1 MTVVGLDVHKRVVE
15 AVVLR
20 AEDGRI
26 LHRERFACTREELVR
41 FATKRLGPKARVAL
55 EATTNTWSIVELL
68 RPYTGELVVSN
79 PMRTRAIAEA
89 KVKTDKVDALVLA
102 QLLRAD
108 FLPRVWQ
115 PDGMTQAR
123 RRLTARRASLV
134 SDRTRVKNRIHA
146 VLHQRLMEPPVS
158 DLFGT
163 KGMRWLQTLELDAA
177 GRLAIDSEL
186 RLLRQIEI
194 EMKAVDEAL
203 AVDGYDDPRVR
214 LLMTLPGVDVAVA
227 QTLLATLGDIQR
239 FKDPDAAASYMGL
252 VPSTRQSAEHC
263 YHGPI
268 TKQGKGQARW
278 MLVQAAQHLS
288 AHPGPLGVF
297 FRRLAKKKNRNV
309 AVVATAR
316 KLVTIA
322 WHMLKNNEPY
332 RYAIPRSTETK
343 LSRMRVK
350 ATGERRRTGP
360 PTGQPRPT
368 AYGSGVRTRTVPA
381 LDTIYER
388 EGLPPIAPLSDGELR
403 MLRQQKVLKHV
414 AQTSRP
420 QRLPRRAAAAEPPEA
435 AGAAASSQRSVQP
448 ASARQA
454 PAAPRRAKSTQTPA
468 PGRRST

>member
-194 EMKAVDEAL
+194 EITSAR
-203 AVDGYDDPRVR
+203 GCR
-214 LLMTLPGVDVAVA
+214 
-227 QTLLATLGDIQR
+227 
-239 FKDPDAAASYMGL
+239 
-252 VPSTRQSAEHC
+252 PSRHC
-263 YHGPI
+263 
-268 TKQGKGQARW
+268 
-278 MLVQAAQHLS
+278 
-288 AHPGPLGVF
+288 
-297 FRRLAKKKNRNV
+297 
-309 AVVATAR
+309 
-316 KLVTIA
+316 
-322 WHMLKNNEPY
+322 
-332 RYAIPRSTETK
+332 
-343 LSRMRVK
+343 
-350 ATGERRRTGP
+350 
-360 PTGQPRPT
+360 PT
-368 AYGSGVRTRTVPA
+368 ASCACCASRRC
-381 LDTIYER
+381 
-388 EGLPPIAPLSDGELR
+388 SS
-403 MLRQQKVLKHV
+403 
-414 AQTSRP
+414 TSRRP
-420 QRLPRRAAAAEPPEA
+420 AALSGCLVAQRLPSRPKRLGPPPRLSGPSSRRPP
-435 AGAAASSQRSVQP
+435 GKRQRHRGGPS
-448 ASARQA
+448 
-454 PAAPRRAKSTQTPA
+454 PRRPLLPA
-468 PGRRST
+468 GGRRESLSRG